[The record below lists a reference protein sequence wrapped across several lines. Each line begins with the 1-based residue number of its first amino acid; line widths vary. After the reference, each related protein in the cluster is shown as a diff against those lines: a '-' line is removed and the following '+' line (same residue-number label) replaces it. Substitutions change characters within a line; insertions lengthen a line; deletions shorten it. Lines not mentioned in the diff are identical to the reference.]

1 MDWKDRI
8 VKDPR
13 ILAGKPTVKGTRIS
27 VELVSELLNASVWSE
42 ADILRNYPRLTP
54 DDLEACRLYAATD
67 EPLSFVTW
75 EDLEAMMDED
85 DRRDAA
91 KRSQWRRPQHDI
103 AN

>member
-1 MDWKDRI
+1 MHWKDRI

-27 VELVSELLNASVWSE
+27 VQLVAELLDAGVWSK

-54 DDLEACRLYAATD
+54 DDLEACRSYAATGA
-67 EPLSFVTW
+67 PLSFVTW

-85 DRRDAA
+85 DRRDDA
-91 KRSQWRRPQHDI
+91 KHHQAKQS
-103 AN
+103 

>member
-27 VELVSELLNASVWSE
+27 VELVSELLDAGVWSE
-42 ADILRNYPRLTP
+42 ADILRNYPRLTS

-75 EDLEAMMDED
+75 DDLEALVDAD
-85 DRRDAA
+85 DRLDDA
-91 KRSQWRRPQHDI
+91 KRRQAKKS
-103 AN
+103 

>member
-27 VELVSELLNASVWSE
+27 VELVTELLDAGVWSE
-42 ADILRNYPRLTP
+42 PDILRNYPRLTHE
-54 DDLEACRLYAATD
+54 DLEACRLYAATG

-75 EDLEAMMDED
+75 DDLEAMLND
-85 DRRDAA
+85 DDCRDAT
-91 KRSQWRRPQHDI
+91 KRGQPKQP
-103 AN
+103 

>member
-27 VELVSELLNASVWSE
+27 VELVSELLDAGVWSE

-54 DDLEACRLYAATD
+54 DDLEACRLYAATG
-67 EPLSFVTW
+67 EPLSYVT
-75 EDLEAMMDED
+75 LEELETMMDD
-85 DRRDAA
+85 DERNGQARTRRSD
-91 KRSQWRRPQHDI
+91 
-103 AN
+103 

>member
-27 VELVSELLNASVWSE
+27 VQLVSELLDAGVWTE

-54 DDLEACRLYAATD
+54 DDLEACRLYAATGQ
-67 EPLSFVTW
+67 PLGFVAW
-75 EDLEAMMDED
+75 ADLEAMLDED

-91 KRSQWRRPQHDI
+91 QRRQSKQS
-103 AN
+103 

>member
-27 VELVSELLNASVWSE
+27 VELISELLAAGVWSE

-54 DDLEACRLYAATD
+54 DDLNACRLYAATG
-67 EPLSFVTW
+67 EPLSYVAV
-75 EDLEAMMDED
+75 EELEAMMDAD
-85 DRRDAA
+85 GQQDAA
-91 KRSQWRRPQHDI
+91 KTRQLGGF
-103 AN
+103 AE